1 MSKVYEATAAREGGW
16 WVIHIPE
23 LGVSGQARK
32 LAKVEEAA
40 QEIIALAL
48 DAEVADVE
56 VAVRTVADDAVMAA
70 LSQADA
76 LAEQGQALVA
86 KAARLRADTVRN
98 YVKSEGLTVREAGAL
113 LGMSPQR
120 VQQLVKG

>member
-16 WVIHIPE
+16 WVIHVPE
-23 LGVSGQARK
+23 LDVSGQARK

-40 QEIIALAL
+40 QEIVALAL
-48 DAEVADVE
+48 DAEVADVK
-56 VAVRTVADDAVMAA
+56 VTVRTIADDAVVQA

-76 LAEQGQALVA
+76 LAEQGQALAA

-98 YVKSEGLTVREAGAL
+98 YVKSEGLTVREAGTL
-113 LGMSPQR
+113 LGMSPAR

>member
-16 WVIHIPE
+16 WVIHVPA
-23 LGVSGQARK
+23 LDVSGQARK

-40 QEIIALAL
+40 QEIVALAL

-86 KAARLRADTVRN
+86 KAARLRADTVRD
-98 YVKSEGLTVREAGAL
+98 YVKSEALTVREAGTL

>member
-1 MSKVYEATAAREGGW
+1 
-16 WVIHIPE
+16 
-23 LGVSGQARK
+23 
-32 LAKVEEAA
+32 
-40 QEIIALAL
+40 
-48 DAEVADVE
+48 
-56 VAVRTVADDAVMAA
+56 

-86 KAARLRADTVRN
+86 KAARLRADTVRD